1 MVRRWWKRPGLVGAT
16 VAAAYLVFAL
26 LVVAVEWW
34 SEKGKLAVGA
44 YTDTVDALA
53 FGRLVTL
60 PASLGVAPTAK
71 DDLAAL
77 NESAQLLAFTA
88 LGQALVLGLLVG
100 AFARLD
106 RRPTHDDV
114 SP

>member
-1 MVRRWWKRPGLVGAT
+1 VGRWWKRPALVGAT

-26 LVVAVEWW
+26 LVVAVSWW

-44 YTDTVDALA
+44 YTDTVDALVFA
-53 FGRLVTL
+53 RLVTL
-60 PASLGVAPTAK
+60 PSSLGVPPTAK

-88 LGQALVLGLLVG
+88 LGQALVLGLLVA
-100 AFARLD
+100 AFAWLD
-106 RRPTHDDV
+106 RTTAQEDT
-114 SP
+114 SG